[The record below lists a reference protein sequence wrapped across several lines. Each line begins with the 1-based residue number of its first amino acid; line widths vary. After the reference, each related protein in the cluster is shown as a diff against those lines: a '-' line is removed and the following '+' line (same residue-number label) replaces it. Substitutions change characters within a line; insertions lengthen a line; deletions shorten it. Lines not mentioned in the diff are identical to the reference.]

1 MPLCPRCGHDNPAG
15 STFCSSCG
23 SSMDAPP
30 PPPPGGAPPPPPPGG
45 PPFPPPP
52 PGPGPGPYGGMG
64 GPPPGAGTQV
74 PDYFV
79 PAIIST
85 LCCCLPAGIASIV
98 YSSKARSNRDM
109 GNIPA
114 ALEASKQ
121 AKMWLIIAVVAGLAV
136 GGIYFVAMAM
146 GGSDSGY

>member
-1 MPLCPRCGHDNPAG
+1 M
-15 STFCSSCG
+15 
-23 SSMDAPP
+23 
-30 PPPPGGAPPPPPPGG
+30 
-45 PPFPPPP
+45 
-52 PGPGPGPYGGMG
+52 
-64 GPPPGAGTQV
+64 

-98 YSSKARSNRDM
+98 YSSKARSARDS

-121 AKMWLIIAVVAGLAV
+121 AKMWLIIAVVAGVVVAI
-136 GGIYFVAMAM
+136 GYGIAMMAASNS
-146 GGSDSGY
+146 GSGY

>member
-1 MPLCPRCGHDNPAG
+1 
-15 STFCSSCG
+15 
-23 SSMDAPP
+23 
-30 PPPPGGAPPPPPPGG
+30 
-45 PPFPPPP
+45 
-52 PGPGPGPYGGMG
+52 
-64 GPPPGAGTQV
+64 V

-98 YSSKARSNRDM
+98 YSSKARTNRDA

-121 AKMWLIIAVVAGLAV
+121 AKMWLIIAVVAGIAV
-136 GGIYFVAMAM
+136 GVIYGIAMMASNNS
-146 GGSDSGY
+146 GSGY

>member
-1 MPLCPRCGHDNPAG
+1 
-15 STFCSSCG
+15 
-23 SSMDAPP
+23 
-30 PPPPGGAPPPPPPGG
+30 
-45 PPFPPPP
+45 
-52 PGPGPGPYGGMG
+52 MG

-114 ALEASKQ
+114 ALEAAKQ
-121 AKMWLIIAVVAGLAV
+121 ARMWLIIAVVAGLAV
-136 GGIYFVAMAM
+136 GAIYFVIMMA
-146 GGSDSGY
+146 GSTDTSY

>member
-1 MPLCPRCGHDNPAG
+1 
-15 STFCSSCG
+15 
-23 SSMDAPP
+23 
-30 PPPPGGAPPPPPPGG
+30 
-45 PPFPPPP
+45 
-52 PGPGPGPYGGMG
+52 MG
-64 GPPPGAGTQV
+64 GPPGAGTQV

-79 PAIIST
+79 QSILAT

-98 YSSKARSNRDM
+98 YASKARSNRDS

-136 GGIYFVAMAM
+136 GVIGFALSMA
-146 GGSDSGY
+146 GGGDSGGY

>member
-1 MPLCPRCGHDNPAG
+1 MPLCPRCGHDNAEG

-23 SSMDAPP
+23 SALGGAPP
-30 PPPPGGAPPPPPPGG
+30 PPPPGGAPPPPPP
-45 PPFPPPP
+45 PP
-52 PGPGPGPYGGMG
+52 PGGAPYPPPSPGPYGGMG
-64 GPPPGAGTQV
+64 GQPPGAGVQV
-74 PDYFV
+74 PDYFI

-85 LCCCLPAGIASIV
+85 FCCCLPAGIASIV
-98 YSSKARSNRDM
+98 YASRARTNRDM

-136 GGIYFVAMAM
+136 GGIYIIVM
-146 GGSDSGY
+146 

>member
-1 MPLCPRCGHDNPAG
+1 
-15 STFCSSCG
+15 
-23 SSMDAPP
+23 
-30 PPPPGGAPPPPPPGG
+30 
-45 PPFPPPP
+45 
-52 PGPGPGPYGGMG
+52 MG

-98 YSSKARSNRDM
+98 YSSKARSSRDA

-114 ALEASKQ
+114 ALEAAKQ

-136 GGIYFVAMAM
+136 GGIYAIAMMA
-146 GGSDSGY
+146 GGGDSGY